1 MTDVAKHRGTSA
13 VSPPAA
19 RKNVSRE
26 GSRITIE
33 SREESSSRIPR
44 PRGERGGRE
53 AIYRERFYSLRV
65 SLVLTLDYRG

>member
-44 PRGERGGRE
+44 ARGGREGHE
-53 AIYRERFYSLRV
+53 AIYREQFYGLRV
-65 SLVLTLDYRG
+65 SPALTLDYRG